1 MVRETV
7 QTGQRPAQVLCLPDL
22 PVLTSWQVVE
32 PSTRTSN
39 LVFFL
44 LPYSVVN

>member
-1 MVRETV
+1 MP
-7 QTGQRPAQVLCLPDL
+7 RPAQVLRLLDV
-22 PVLTSWQVVE
+22 PVLTGRQVVE

-44 LPYSVVN
+44 LPYSVVS